1 MKRIL
6 SLLAATLLGLAAPVI
21 ARSHAT
27 LPLDGAWQMRQA
39 RGHQTYPAI
48 VPGTVHTDLMAA
60 GVIGDPF
67 MGFGERAVQW
77 VDKEDW
83 VYTRTFDVP
92 DSLLALRRAELC
104 FDGLDTYADVTL
116 NGTRIL
122 QADNMFRR
130 WRVAVDSLLK
140 PTGNVLE
147 VYLHSPVK
155 VDLPKWEAYPVHYR
169 VSNDQSANGGLL
181 DRQISVFARKAG
193 YHYGW
198 DWGPRIVT
206 SGIWRSVRLEFL
218 RGAVLRDVFF
228 HQVAVSAK
236 EARLKVEVEVETR
249 VSGPATVA
257 IGADGV
263 RPVYSRQQLEPGLN
277 RIEIPVSIRNPRLW
291 WPAGQGEAFLYDF
304 QVAVQQGNLSCG
316 TYRAKVGLRSVRLVR
331 NADAK
336 GLICSN
342 LVKKHIQVLHLRSKF
357 CANTI
362 TFIAGRNQSCDGLF
376 HSIQFLQGCTTTC
389 LTKVFAQALNQAST
403 LVNLHFNCLCHSFCY
418 YVKRSYYWGVACPY
432 AF

>member
-6 SLLAATLLGLAAPVI
+6 FLLAATLLGWAAVAAPAFAYI
-21 ARSHAT
+21 HTT

-60 GVIGDPF
+60 GVIDDPF

-206 SGIWRSVRLEFL
+206 SGIWRSVRLEFSQ
-218 RGAVLRDVFF
+218 GAFLRDVFF
-228 HQVAVSAK
+228 HQVSVSAH
-236 EARLKVEVEVETR
+236 EARLRVEVEVETR
-249 VSGPATVA
+249 VSGPAT
-257 IGADGV
+257 G
-263 RPVYSRQQLEPGLN
+263 LEPDRDSGKHPQSAALVAGGAGGSV
-277 RIEIPVSIRNPRLW
+277 PVRFSGGR
-291 WPAGQGEAFLYDF
+291 PAGEP
-304 QVAVQQGNLSCG
+304 V
-316 TYRAKVGLRSVRLVR
+316 LRNVPHQSGAPFRP
-331 NADAK
+331 
-336 GLICSN
+336 
-342 LVKKHIQVLHLRSKF
+342 
-357 CANTI
+357 
-362 TFIAGRNQSCDGLF
+362 AGPECR
-376 HSIQFLQGCTTTC
+376 
-389 LTKVFAQALNQAST
+389 
-403 LVNLHFNCLCHSFCY
+403 
-418 YVKRSYYWGVACPY
+418 
-432 AF
+432 

>member
-6 SLLAATLLGLAAPVI
+6 FLLAATLLGWAAVAAPAFAYI
-21 ARSHAT
+21 HAT

-39 RGHQTYPAI
+39 RGHQTYPAT

-60 GVIGDPF
+60 GLIDDPF

-130 WRVAVDSLLK
+130 WRVAVDS
-140 PTGNVLE
+140 
-147 VYLHSPVK
+147 
-155 VDLPKWEAYPVHYR
+155 WEAYPVHYR

-206 SGIWRSVRLEFL
+206 SGIWRSVRLEFSQ
-218 RGAVLRDVFF
+218 GAFLRDVFF
-228 HQVAVSAK
+228 HQVSVSAH
-236 EARLKVEVEVETR
+236 EARLRVEVEVETR

-257 IGADGV
+257 IGADGI

-316 TYRAKVGLRSVRLVR
+316 TYRAKVGAR
-331 NADAK
+331 
-336 GLICSN
+336 
-342 LVKKHIQVLHLRSKF
+342 
-357 CANTI
+357 
-362 TFIAGRNQSCDGLF
+362 
-376 HSIQFLQGCTTTC
+376 FL
-389 LTKVFAQALNQAST
+389 
-403 LVNLHFNCLCHSFCY
+403 
-418 YVKRSYYWGVACPY
+418 
-432 AF
+432 

>member
-6 SLLAATLLGLAAPVI
+6 FLLAVTLLGWAAP
-21 ARSHAT
+21 AFAYLHGT

-39 RGHQTYPAI
+39 RGHQTYPAT

-60 GVIGDPF
+60 GLIDDPF
-67 MGFGERAVQW
+67 LGFGERAVQW

-92 DSLLALRRAELC
+92 DSLLAHTRAELC

-122 QADNMFRR
+122 QTDNMFRR

-140 PTGNVLE
+140 PSGNVLE

-181 DRQISVFARKAG
+181 DKQISVFARKAG

-249 VSGPATVA
+249 VSGPAIVA
-257 IGADGV
+257 IGADGI
-263 RPVYSRQQLEPGLN
+263 RPIYSRQQLEPGLN

-316 TYRAKVGLRSVRLVR
+316 SQRTKVGLR
-331 NADAK
+331 
-336 GLICSN
+336 
-342 LVKKHIQVLHLRSKF
+342 
-357 CANTI
+357 
-362 TFIAGRNQSCDGLF
+362 
-376 HSIQFLQGCTTTC
+376 
-389 LTKVFAQALNQAST
+389 
-403 LVNLHFNCLCHSFCY
+403 
-418 YVKRSYYWGVACPY
+418 
-432 AF
+432 